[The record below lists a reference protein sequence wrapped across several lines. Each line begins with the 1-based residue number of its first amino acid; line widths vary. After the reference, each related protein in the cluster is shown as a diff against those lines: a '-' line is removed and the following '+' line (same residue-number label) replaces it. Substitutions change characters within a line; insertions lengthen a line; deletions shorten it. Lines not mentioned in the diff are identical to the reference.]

1 MTTLARRER
10 GTFADLFDW
19 LEAELPTFPV
29 FRPFT
34 ATQMMRVEAFD
45 EEGHFVMRAELPGID
60 PDKDVEIAVQDGVLT
75 VRAERREE
83 KKEGRRSEFHY
94 GTFRRS
100 MTLPA
105 GADVDDVKATY
116 IDGILEIRIAV
127 AELKKPEAKRI
138 SVVKG

>member
-29 FRPFT
+29 FRPLT
-34 ATQMMRVEAFD
+34 ATQMMRVEAF
-45 EEGHFVMRAELPGID
+45 EEDDQYVLRAEMPGID
-60 PDKDVEIAVQDGVLT
+60 PDKDVEIAVEGGVLT

-83 KKEGRRSEFHY
+83 KKEGGRSEFHY
-94 GTFRRS
+94 GTFTRS

-105 GADVDDVKATY
+105 GANVDDVKATY
-116 IDGILEIRIAV
+116 TDGILEIRIAV
-127 AELKKPEAKRI
+127 PEVKKPEAKRI
-138 SVVKG
+138 SIVKG

>member
-34 ATQMMRVEAFD
+34 ATQMMRVEAF
-45 EEGHFVMRAELPGID
+45 EEDDQYVLRAELPGID
-60 PDKDVEIAVQDGVLT
+60 PDKDVEIAVEGGALT

-83 KKEGRRSEFHY
+83 KKEGGRSEFHY
-94 GTFRRS
+94 GTFTRS

-105 GADVDDVKATY
+105 GANVDDVKATY

-127 AELKKPEAKRI
+127 PEVKKPEAKRI
-138 SVVKG
+138 SIVKG

>member
-1 MTTLARRER
+1 
-10 GTFADLFDW
+10 
-19 LEAELPTFPV
+19 
-29 FRPFT
+29 
-34 ATQMMRVEAFD
+34 
-45 EEGHFVMRAELPGID
+45 MRAELPGID
-60 PDKDVEIAVQDGVLT
+60 PDKDVEIAVQNGVLT

-83 KKEGRRSEFHY
+83 KEGRRSEFHY
-94 GTFRRS
+94 GTFTRS

-127 AELKKPEAKRI
+127 PELKKPEAKRI

>member
-1 MTTLARRER
+1 VSTWCLAV
-10 GTFADLFDW
+10 GW
-19 LEAELPTFPV
+19 
-29 FRPFT
+29 
-34 ATQMMRVEAFD
+34 
-45 EEGHFVMRAELPGID
+45 
-60 PDKDVEIAVQDGVLT
+60 KWCVEIAVQKGVLT

-83 KKEGRRSEFHY
+83 KKEGRHSEFHY
-94 GTFRRS
+94 GTFTRS

-127 AELKKPEAKRI
+127 PEVKKPEAKRI

>member
-34 ATQMMRVEAFD
+34 ATQMMRVEAF
-45 EEGHFVMRAELPGID
+45 EEDDQYVLRAEMPGID
-60 PDKDVEIAVQDGVLT
+60 PDKDVEIAVEGGVLT

-83 KKEGRRSEFHY
+83 KKEGGRSEFHY
-94 GTFRRS
+94 GTFTRS

-105 GADVDDVKATY
+105 GANVDDVKATY

-127 AELKKPEAKRI
+127 PEVKKPEAKRI
-138 SVVKG
+138 SIVKG